1 MMAGKGLPQDCGL
14 LVVGHGTADRVGE
27 AETRTLVGHISDAC
41 PGGAVEVG
49 FLEVIG
55 PSVGESLRR
64 LCARGVDRV
73 CAIECDVEGGPWV
86 AQRYSLF
93 RRDRGTGI

>member
-41 PGGAVEVG
+41 PGGAVELG

-55 PSVGESLRR
+55 RLAIGEQDDDWPPISPLD
-64 LCARGVDRV
+64 LVTARHLIADAGGD
-73 CAIECDVEGGPWV
+73 EFQGGP
-86 AQRYSLF
+86 
-93 RRDRGTGI
+93 